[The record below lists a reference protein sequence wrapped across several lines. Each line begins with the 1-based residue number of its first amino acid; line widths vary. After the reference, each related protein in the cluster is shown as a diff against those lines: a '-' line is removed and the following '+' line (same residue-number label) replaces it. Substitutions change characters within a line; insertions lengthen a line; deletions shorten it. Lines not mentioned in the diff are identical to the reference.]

1 MSKEI
6 KHRIIELYHKGI
18 ANKDI
23 ANMLNMNYNNV
34 NQVIKRYRDKV
45 ENNGMNG
52 RFVRDVLKKEVV
64 ELAKEYTE
72 NSEEMINILSRET
85 GLICV
90 KMVNGVAKQ
99 LEETKLIEDRAERE
113 TILLKIKFLQ
123 VANDMF
129 KGNK

>member
-1 MSKEI
+1 
-6 KHRIIELYHKGI
+6 
-18 ANKDI
+18 
-23 ANMLNMNYNNV
+23 MLSVNYNNV
-34 NQVIKRYRDKV
+34 NQVIKRYRDRV

-72 NSEEMINILSRET
+72 NSEELINTLSRET

-99 LEETKLIEDRAERE
+99 LEDTKLIEDRAERE

-129 KGNK
+129 KGK

>member
-1 MSKEI
+1 MSKEN
-6 KHRIIELYHKGI
+6 KHKIIELYHKGI

-23 ANMLNMNYNNV
+23 ANMLSVNYNNV
-34 NQVIKRYRDKV
+34 NQVIKRYRDRV

-72 NSEEMINILSRET
+72 NSEELINTLSRET

-90 KMVNGVAKQ
+90 KIVNGVAKQ

-123 VANDMF
+123 VASDMF
-129 KGNK
+129 KGK